1 MRRMADRGRIWEQT
15 WVKGTAVQTASESEK
30 TSGLP
35 RLYTLQ
41 IFLTDGP
48 VTKKFSGKEIF
59 RTIQIR
65 GEQTLKEL
73 HKAIFKAFDR
83 WEEHLYEFNFGKGPY
98 DREGPRYTLAS
109 ATKDF
114 MTDEVT
120 AGDVATTTLDS
131 LGLKVGRAFG
141 YWFDFGDDWRH
152 EIRVEAIGDP
162 PPKGGR
168 FPKMIGSVGKSP
180 PQYADPEELE

>member
-1 MRRMADRGRIWEQT
+1 MANRGRIWDRT
-15 WVKGTAVQTASESEK
+15 WVKGLAVEAASRGGK
-30 TSGLP
+30 RSGSL

-41 IFLTDGP
+41 VFLTDGP
-48 VTKKFSGKEIF
+48 ITKKFAGKEVS

-65 GEQTLKEL
+65 GDQTLKEL

-83 WEEHLYEFNFGKGPY
+83 SDEHLHEFNFGKGPY
-98 DREGPRYTLAS
+98 DREGPRYTLRS
-109 ATKDF
+109 NMKDF

-120 AGDVATTTLDS
+120 AGNVATTTLDS
-131 LGLKVGRAFG
+131 LGLEVGRAFG

-152 EIRVEAIGDP
+152 EIRVEAIEDA

-168 FPKMIGSVGKSP
+168 FPKVIARVGDSP

>member
-1 MRRMADRGRIWEQT
+1 MATKGRVWDRT
-15 WVKGTAVQTASESEK
+15 WVKGTGVRLAPGGRK
-30 TSGLP
+30 TIGPL

-41 IFLTDGP
+41 VFLTDGP
-48 VTKKFSGKEIF
+48 VAKKFSGKEIS

-65 GEQTLKEL
+65 GDQTLQAL

-83 WEEHLYEFNFGKGPY
+83 EEEHFHEFNFGKGPY

-109 ATKDF
+109 AARDF

-131 LGLKVGRAFG
+131 LGLEIGRVFG

-152 EIRVEAIGDP
+152 EIRVEAIEDS

-168 FPKMIGSVGKSP
+168 FPKVITRVGNSP